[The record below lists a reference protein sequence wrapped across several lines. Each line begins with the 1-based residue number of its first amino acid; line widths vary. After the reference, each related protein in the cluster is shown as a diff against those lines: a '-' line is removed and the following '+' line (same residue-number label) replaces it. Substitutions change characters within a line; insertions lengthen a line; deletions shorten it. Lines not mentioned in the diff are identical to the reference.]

1 MKIIEKILEISALAA
16 VILFSM
22 VTCDLN
28 KEDDTDGPTYY
39 KGAFKITKE
48 QVWEGTDSNK
58 LSEVYK
64 RFDGN
69 REMSINV
76 CLSDGKGKFAP
87 TKKLGSGK
95 IEKGFLTCDIPEPS
109 ADDLMEW
116 DDYKSR
122 FFEWD
127 DLDCNPKAKG
137 TFLVLVTSNS
147 ELLNKEK
154 MSGSSDSL
162 WLESILF
169 VYVDSDCRITGTP
182 GEGIRPGDA
191 FYETQN
197 LDLKL
202 KSGWNT
208 VCEKQLLEGDRGVE
222 ADSMTIK
229 NPNDFKWAIRNHP

>member
-1 MKIIEKILEISALAA
+1 MKTTKIFRVTFLSA
-16 VILFSM
+16 VILCAM
-22 VTCDLN
+22 TMCALLAD
-28 KEDDTDGPTYY
+28 DDTDRPVHY

-58 LSEVYK
+58 LSEIYK
-64 RFDGN
+64 KFGED
-69 REMSINV
+69 REINVNV
-76 CLSDGKGKFAP
+76 CLPDGKGKFAP
-87 TKKLGSGK
+87 TKNLGLGK
-95 IEKGFLTCDIPEPS
+95 IEKGLLTCEIPELS

-127 DLDCNPKAKG
+127 ELDCEPKTKS
-137 TFLVLVTSNS
+137 TFLMLVTSDN

-169 VYVDSDCRITGTP
+169 VYVDNDCRITGTP
-182 GEGIRPGDA
+182 GKGIRPEDA

-197 LDLKL
+197 LDLQLL
-202 KSGWNT
+202 KGWNT
-208 VCEKQLLEGDRGVE
+208 VCEKQLLKGDRGIEV
-222 ADSMTIK
+222 DSMTIK
-229 NPNDFKWAIRNHP
+229 NPNDFKWTIRIHP